1 MSRPKLKAGAKR
13 ENVTLTL
20 PPELIGEAKAIAEL
34 AGMSVSKIVEILLN
48 GAFDQL
54 KKHYDGKKSN
64 KKPLLHKG

>member
-1 MSRPKLKAGAKR
+1 MSRPKLKTGAKR

-20 PPELIGEAKAIAEL
+20 PPDLISEAKAIADL

-54 KKHYDGKKSN
+54 KNRYNEKKQQE
-64 KKPLLHKG
+64 KTIGT

>member
-13 ENVTLTL
+13 ENITLTL

-34 AGMSVSKIVEILLN
+34 AGMSVSRIVEILLK

-54 KKHYDGKKSN
+54 KNRYNGKKTN
-64 KKPLLHKG
+64 KQQ

>member
-34 AGMSVSKIVEILLN
+34 AGMSVSKIVEILLK
-48 GAFDQL
+48 GAFYQL
-54 KKHYDGKKSN
+54 KNRYNGKKEQEKTIST
-64 KKPLLHKG
+64 